1 MYKYSYYIPTNKVY
15 KPWIPVSLGYKKT
28 HMIIPGAFTALIDSG
43 SDVCFC
49 SKEIANVL
57 GVQETNKQKQIFTT
71 ANQTKFSTFEEAITL
86 YIGNNHYECS
96 FFISDKLPPETPII
110 LGQLGFFDHHK
121 ITFDLENK
129 EIEIIYNLDN

>member
-1 MYKYSYYIPTNKVY
+1 MHKYSYYIPTNKVY

-28 HMIIPGAFTALIDSG
+28 HVIIPGALTALIDSG

-49 SKEIANVL
+49 SQEIATFL
-57 GVQETNKQKQIFTT
+57 GIQEKGKQKTVFTT
-71 ANQTKFSTFEEAITL
+71 ANGTPLPTFTEVVTL
-86 YIGNNHYECS
+86 YVGGKNYECS

-129 EIEIIYNLDN
+129 EIEITYNLDN